1 MNNIS
6 PQAHNHYYSVLF
18 LKIFKLNKCFI
29 LYKLIFLVYIHIQNL
44 LNPHQFKKKKKSV
57 SICGNHQS
65 NSKLII
71 ISFQSI

>member
-29 LYKLIFLVYIHIQNL
+29 LYQPIFLFSIHIKNL
-44 LNPHQFKKKKKSV
+44 LNPHQFKKKSV

-71 ISFQSI
+71 NSFQSI